1 LLVEILIATRLA
13 HWRWV
18 RASLGDYLVV
28 FILYF
33 GVLALRAVAPR
44 RLAMGVFAFAA
55 AVETAQGAGLASA
68 LGLQAG
74 GFWHTV
80 LGATF
85 SVEDLVMY
93 ALGCATCLV
102 LDTRVLR
109 RPVSATTPS
118 R

>member
-1 LLVEILIATRLA
+1 
-13 HWRWV
+13 
-18 RASLGDYLVV
+18 
-28 FILYF
+28 
-33 GVLALRAVAPR
+33 
-44 RLAMGVFAFAA
+44 
-55 AVETAQGAGLASA
+55 VETAQGAGLASA